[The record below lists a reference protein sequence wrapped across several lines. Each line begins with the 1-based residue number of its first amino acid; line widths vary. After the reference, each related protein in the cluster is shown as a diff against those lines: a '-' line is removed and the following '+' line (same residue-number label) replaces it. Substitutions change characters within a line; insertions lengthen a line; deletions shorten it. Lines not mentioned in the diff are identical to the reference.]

1 MNQTKKE
8 SDIKWYKSNKK
19 TNDFLTIELV
29 NAVIDYYKKEK
40 PTDQTKL
47 YQALGFYYIKTTNP
61 LGVFSY
67 FSNVEFKESAKPSR
81 KHLSPL

>member
-1 MNQTKKE
+1 MNQTKNV
-8 SDIKWYKSNKK
+8 SDIKWYKSNEKL
-19 TNDFLTIELV
+19 NDFLTIELV
-29 NAVIDYYKKEK
+29 NAVVEYYRKEK

-61 LGVFSY
+61 SGVFSY
-67 FSNVEFKESAKPSR
+67 FSNVEFKESEKPSR